1 MYINTNMSNYFQK
14 EDGTLTPLAYLL
26 IAAAGFTLLFII
38 LLLFWLSTGWKKK
51 NVKLAYDPYSS
62 GAWLASSS
70 STSSGAV

>member
-1 MYINTNMSNYFQK
+1 MTNSLQK

-51 NVKLAYDPYSS
+51 NVKSAYDPYTH
-62 GAWLASSS
+62 ADHRES